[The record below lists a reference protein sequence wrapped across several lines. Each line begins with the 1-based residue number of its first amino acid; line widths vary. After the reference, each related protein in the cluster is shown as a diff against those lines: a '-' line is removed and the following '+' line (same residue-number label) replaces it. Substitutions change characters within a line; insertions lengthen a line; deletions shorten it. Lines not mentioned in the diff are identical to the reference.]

1 MCYNKFIYWSVVLLF
16 FYELINELRE
26 EMLII
31 YLNMMIVNLLNVI
44 FFLLN
49 MGVIFNLKSL

>member
-31 YLNMMIVNLLNVI
+31 YLNVMIVNLLYVI

-49 MGVIFNLKSL
+49 MGVIFNLKGL

>member
-16 FYELINELRE
+16 FYELINELSE

-31 YLNMMIVNLLNVI
+31 YLNVMIVNLLYVI

-49 MGVIFNLKSL
+49 MGVIFNLKGL